1 MNKITAACLVLAT
14 ALCGCERP
22 HDVDQQTQNT
32 TAGSGWRFKT
42 LKDAMTDK
50 VRGIASLDS
59 RDGAN
64 TGALLIFKCDEP
76 GPNSVYVQ
84 ISFGQYL
91 GATHERSETR
101 DMQYRIDGGA
111 PERLTS
117 EYGDKYL
124 IVTDARDVKRFAAA
138 VANGKRLV
146 VRAKTYQYSEVD
158 TEFDLSDAA
167 MQIGRVAETCKATP
181 LT

>member
-1 MNKITAACLVLAT
+1 MNKTTAACLVLA
-14 ALCGCERP
+14 ASLCGCERS
-22 HDVDQQTQNT
+22 HEVGQQAQGAA
-32 TAGSGWRFKT
+32 AGSGWHFRT

-50 VRGIASLDS
+50 VRGIASLES

-117 EYGDKYL
+117 EYDDKYL
-124 IVTDARDVKRFAAA
+124 IVTDASGVKRFAAA

-167 MQIGRVAETCKATP
+167 AQIRRVAEACKATP
-181 LT
+181 LI

>member
-1 MNKITAACLVLAT
+1 MNKITVACLVLVAS
-14 ALCGCERP
+14 LCGCERP
-22 HDVDQQTQNT
+22 HDVGQQAQDATVE
-32 TAGSGWRFKT
+32 SGWRFKT

-50 VRGIASLDS
+50 VRGIASLES

-76 GPNSVYVQ
+76 GANSIYVQ
-84 ISFGQYL
+84 VSFGQYL
-91 GATHERSETR
+91 GATHERSGMR
-101 DMQYRIDGGA
+101 DMQYRIDDGA
-111 PERLTS
+111 PGRLTS

-124 IVTDARDVKRFAAA
+124 IVTEASDVRRFAAA
-138 VANGKRLV
+138 LANGKRLV

-167 MQIGRVAETCKATP
+167 AQIRRVAETCKATP
-181 LT
+181 LI